1 MQNQPSWRERL
12 KRIHYPFA
20 IAILYQVAVLMLAV
34 SEIPYIHAKDV
45 KLWLSFK
52 VISAL
57 FGIPAL
63 IATYKR
69 QENDFIIGFFF
80 FTGCFQVLTSGLF
93 RPLYEIGYFQVAMA
107 AAFINTRNKWIYA
120 VIFGIGA
127 IFISTLH
134 FWRGLLGITLDPISY
149 TDLAVATFLFF
160 FIAAAIYYIFANI
173 REERSVQNMRLSL
186 LGQHSI
192 QLAHDLKGLLSGPL
206 LHVSALQARTDEV
219 SQAEL
224 KNVIAYLKE
233 DLANASRVLSQM
245 SEMSR
250 NRDEVMEL
258 DLKRTID
265 SVMILFQ
272 RRFAN
277 AKVEIDIAAK
287 IKIKTD
293 PRRFQF
299 ILFNAFLNCAEQ
311 MGRRTPG
318 PTPDPTQPHIR
329 VTYKDSVLR
338 IEDNCGGMRDDILKI
353 LKAGGAATSKTSG
366 GGLGF
371 QIIQGEARALKLAL
385 ELQNTEKLGG
395 RGFSLRLGEIKSI

>member
-1 MQNQPSWRERL
+1 MQDHSSWRNRL

-20 IAILYQVAVLMLAV
+20 IAVLYQVAVLMLAT

-69 QENDFIIGFFF
+69 QENDFVIGFFF
-80 FTGCFQVLTSGLF
+80 FTGCFQVFTSGLF

-250 NRDEVMEL
+250 NRDEVMDL
-258 DLKRTID
+258 DLKRTVD

-277 AKVEIDIAAK
+277 AKVDIDIAAK
-287 IKIKTD
+287 TKIKTD

-311 MGRRTPG
+311 MGRRQFG
-318 PTPDPTQPHIR
+318 EVQPYIR

-338 IEDNCGGMRDDILKI
+338 IEDNCGGMRDDILKT
-353 LKAGGAATSKTSG
+353 LKAGGAATSKSSG

-385 ELQNTEKLGG
+385 ELQNTDELGG
-395 RGFSLRLGEIKSI
+395 RGFSLRLGDIKSV